1 MQQRSLASQ
10 SVFGKYGRKSR
21 RELFL
26 DEMEQ
31 VVPWTELS
39 ALVEPHYAKAGNG
52 RRPVGLAIMLRTY
65 FLQQWFNLSDPG
77 VEEALYESAALRRF
91 VGVDLGIAPAPDET
105 TVLRFRHLLEQHD
118 LGGMMLDAVNLH
130 LEAKGIRIQTG
141 TIVDATI
148 LHAPSSTKNA
158 SGERDPEMHQTRKG
172 QQVVLRPEGAHRRR
186 CEAGPRPL

>member
-1 MQQRSLASQ
+1 MKQQSLASQ
-10 SVFGKYGRKSR
+10 AVFEKYGRKSR

-31 VVPWTELS
+31 VVPWSGLE
-39 ALVEPHYAKAGNG
+39 ALVRPHYAKAGKG
-52 RRPVGLAIMLRTY
+52 RRPVGLSIMLRAY
-65 FLQQWFNLSDPG
+65 FVQQWFNLSEPG
-77 VEEALYESAALRRF
+77 VEEARYGSAALRRF
-91 VGVDLGIAPAPDET
+91 VGVDLGVAPAPDET

-158 SGERDPEMHQTRKG
+158 SGERDTEMHQTRQK
-172 QQVVLRPEGAHRRR
+172 QQRYLDME
-186 CEAGPRPL
+186 